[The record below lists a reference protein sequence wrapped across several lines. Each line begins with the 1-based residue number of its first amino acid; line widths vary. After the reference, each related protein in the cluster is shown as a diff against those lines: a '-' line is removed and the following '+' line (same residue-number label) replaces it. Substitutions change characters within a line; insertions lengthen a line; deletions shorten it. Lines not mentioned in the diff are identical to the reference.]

1 MRPIWIALAI
11 WLTLAIAPAAA
22 QSSEARLQTLD
33 EISVATDRAQ
43 SLLDS
48 ASLPDDI
55 SQSRVQLQN
64 MRNDLNEIRQDV
76 DAELETVLSNLD
88 ALGPQPD
95 DGSEPADVAQLRS
108 RYNSE
113 ISALTEKRVRAN
125 ALLQQLDSL
134 QDQSNALVR
143 GAFYR
148 RIFAYGTPPF
158 FPEPLAE
165 AGHQFEEKV
174 AGKTRYVVD
183 WWRGHVADGTLR
195 QMLFG
200 WAMTLVGIA
209 FLLFV
214 VRDNLADRLWRRI
227 TIREGDAA
235 AKSGIAWMR
244 ATVRIGLAAISLF
257 FVHRVS
263 IESGLTPR
271 GDTGILNQ
279 VLWAVLMFAVIHAV
293 SVAHYSPRKAPWR
306 MSMRDDAGA
315 AKGHG
320 LALFAGSLYLVDQLI
335 RALLGEAMEH
345 SALLRFET
353 LVAAMAFAWVVLSYR
368 PKLTE
373 NHSLFSLVLLA
384 VAVTPLLAAAIGYAP
399 LARYGMEKLAQIVV
413 LFAYLGLVRAA
424 LKDWTVLAVERLVL
438 GRNARASDDDEDVV
452 GFWTELAV
460 DSILFIAILPI
471 LLAIGGMHWSEIQA
485 LTLALLAGIT
495 IGNLTLSPANILTA
509 LIVALIILLG
519 TRITQ
524 RVLDRRVLPMARVN
538 PGLRY
543 SLKTLVGYV
552 GLIIAV
558 VAGVSTMG
566 IDLSSLAL
574 IAGALSVGIGF
585 GLQSIVNNFVS
596 GLILLIER
604 PIKIGDWVVTNS
616 GEGVVRRINV
626 RSTEIETFDRC
637 SIIVPNSEL
646 ISSAV
651 QNWTH
656 RDNLARIRVMIGV
669 TYDADPRDVH
679 DILSGVVDA
688 YDACLKYP
696 EPLVYFTDFGDSA
709 LVFEVRAFIRDANL
723 SLSTKNELRHRIFTA
738 LKDAD
743 IEIPFPQRV
752 VHMQSSEP
760 VPTDPLTET

>member
-1 MRPIWIALAI
+1 MRLI
-11 WLTLAIAPAAA
+11 WLVLIVWLACAALPAWA
-22 QSSEARLQTLD
+22 QSSETRLQTLED
-33 EISVATDRAQ
+33 VSVATDRAQ
-43 SLLDS
+43 SLLES
-48 ASLPDDI
+48 ATSTEEI
-55 SQSRVQLQN
+55 SQSRVELQN
-64 MRNDLNEIRQDV
+64 MRNDLNAIRSDV
-76 DAELETVLSNLD
+76 DAELEAVRGNLD
-88 ALGPQPD
+88 ALGPAPEN
-95 DGSEPADVAQLRS
+95 GVESPDVADLRN
-108 RYNSE
+108 RYTSE
-113 ISALTEKRVRAN
+113 IGVLTEKRVRAN

-134 QDQSNALVR
+134 LSQSNDMVR
-143 GAFYR
+143 DAFYR
-148 RIFAYGTPPF
+148 RIFAYGAPPF

-165 AGHQFEEKV
+165 AVDQFEAKV
-174 AGKTRYVVD
+174 RGKSQYVVN
-183 WWRGHVADGTLR
+183 WWQGHLEGGTLR
-195 QMLFG
+195 HMLFG
-200 WAMTLVGIA
+200 WGATLAGIA
-209 FLLFV
+209 FLLFI
-214 VRDNLADRLWRRI
+214 VRDNLADRLWRRF
-227 TIREGDAA
+227 TIRDDDAA

-257 FVHRVS
+257 LLHRVS

-279 VLWAVLMFAVIHAV
+279 ILWAIFMFAVIHAV
-293 SVAHYSPRKAPWR
+293 SVAHYSPGKALWR
-306 MSMRDDAGA
+306 MSTRDDADA

-335 RALLGEAMEH
+335 RSLFGEAMEH
-345 SALLRFET
+345 SALLRLET
-353 LVAAMAFAWVVLSYR
+353 LLAAVAFAWVVLSYR

-373 NHSLFSLVLLA
+373 HHSLFSLVLLA
-384 VAVTPLLAAAIGYAP
+384 VAVIPLLAAAIGYAP

-438 GRNARASDDDEDVV
+438 GRRARPAEDDEDVV

-460 DSILFIAILPI
+460 DSLLFIAILPI

-485 LTLALLAGIT
+485 LTLALLAGVS
-495 IGNLTLSPANILTA
+495 IGNLTLSPANILSALVVA
-509 LIVALIILLG
+509 LIVLLG

-552 GLIIAV
+552 GLVIAV

-656 RDNLARIRVMIGV
+656 RDNLARIRVLIGV
-669 TYDADPRDVH
+669 TYDADPRNVH
-679 DILSGVVDA
+679 DILSGVVEA
-688 YDACLKYP
+688 YEACLKYP
-696 EPLVYFTDFGDSA
+696 EPLIYFTDFGDSA

-723 SLSTKNELRHRIFTA
+723 SLSTKNELRHRIFAA
-738 LKDAD
+738 LKDAG

-752 VHMQSSEP
+752 VHLPESGP
-760 VPTDPLTET
+760 VDAGPLTDA

>member
-1 MRPIWIALAI
+1 MRSLWLALVCCLALAF
-11 WLTLAIAPAAA
+11 ASAAA

-33 EISVATDRAQ
+33 DVSLETDRVQ
-43 SLLDS
+43 TLLD
-48 ASLPDDI
+48 AAPTTDDI

-64 MRNDLNEIRQDV
+64 MRNDLAKIRSGV
-76 DAELETVLSNLD
+76 EAELDSVRDNLE
-88 ALGPQPD
+88 ALGPLPANEA
-95 DGSEPADVAQLRS
+95 EPADVAELRS
-108 RYNSE
+108 RYIDEVSV
-113 ISALTEKRVRAN
+113 LTEKRVRAN
-125 ALLQQLDSL
+125 ALLQQLVSL
-134 QDQSNALVR
+134 QDQSNDMVR
-143 GAFYR
+143 DAFYR
-148 RIFAYGTPPF
+148 RIFAYGTPPI
-158 FPEPLAE
+158 FPEPLAQ
-165 AGHQFEEKV
+165 ARVQFEEKV
-174 AGKTRYVVD
+174 AGKSRYLVN
-183 WWRGHVADGTLR
+183 WWQGHVENDTLR
-195 QMLFG
+195 HMLFG
-200 WAMTLVGIA
+200 WGITLAGIA
-209 FLLFV
+209 FLLLV

-244 ATVRIGLAAISLF
+244 ASVRVGLSAISLF
-257 FVHRVS
+257 LVHRVS
-263 IESGLTPR
+263 MESGLAPR
-271 GDTGILNQ
+271 GDTGTLNQ
-279 VLWAVLMFAVIHAV
+279 VLWAVFMFAVIHAV
-293 SVAHYSPRKAPWR
+293 SVAHYSPGKAPWR
-306 MSMRDDAGA
+306 MSLRDDAGA

-320 LALFAGSLYLVDQLI
+320 QALIAGSLYLIDQLI

-345 SALLRFET
+345 SALLRLET
-353 LVAAMAFAWVVLSYR
+353 VIAAIAFAWVVLSYR

-373 NHSLFSLVLLA
+373 HHSLFSLALLA
-384 VAVTPLLAAAIGYAP
+384 VAVLPLLAAAIGYAP

-413 LFAYLGLVRAA
+413 LFVYLGLVRAA

-438 GRNARASDDDEDVV
+438 GRNAEARDDEEDVV

-460 DSILFIAILPI
+460 DSLLFIAILPV

-509 LIVALIILLG
+509 LVVALIILLG

-558 VAGVSTMG
+558 VAGVSTLG

-656 RDNLARIRVMIGV
+656 RDNLARIRVIIGV

-679 DILSGVVDA
+679 DILAGVVDA
-688 YDACLKYP
+688 YEACLKYP
-696 EPLVYFTDFGDSA
+696 EPLIYFTDFGDSA
-709 LVFEVRAFIRDANL
+709 LVFEVRAFIRDANA
-723 SLSTKNELRHRIFTA
+723 SLSTKNELRHRIFAA
-738 LKDAD
+738 LKEAG

-752 VHMQSSEP
+752 VHMQSSGP
-760 VPTDPLTET
+760 AQTGPLTEA